1 MLLSILLVFAT
12 LIAGFDALTVQDSTV
27 VNPIRRVVTMLQ
39 NMQKKV
45 EEEGKRDEE
54 LFEKFMCYC
63 KDGIP
68 KLEKSVADATEKIPQ
83 LKSSIEETKALILQL
98 KSELKQHKK
107 DRAEAEEAVAKATSL
122 REKETAAFAKESG
135 EQKTNLDAVTKA
147 IAALE
152 KGMGNFLQTSSAA
165 TLRKLTVEI
174 DINSSDRDV
183 LASFLSQKQGEGYEP
198 QSGQIVGILKAMKDT
213 MEKEYADV
221 LADEESAKSAFAA
234 MMEAKEKEIKANSA
248 AIQDKLEREGEASVR
263 IQQLME
269 ELSDTKASLKEDTK
283 FLADLKK
290 NCGTREAEY
299 EVVKKT
305 RQEELLALADT
316 IKILND
322 DDALELFKK
331 TLPSPSLLQMKVA
344 SKQMRMQAARIIRNA
359 RDVHHLRDA
368 DLDFIS
374 LALHGQKVSFDKI
387 LSMMDELLALLKKE
401 QTEDD
406 DKKSYCL
413 EQLDQTEDKLKILEQ
428 QSADLEKQIKAKHNL
443 IENTA
448 DNVGALEKGIQELDK
463 QVADATENRKEEHE
477 EYMESLTANKG
488 AKDLLGLAK
497 NRLYKFY
504 EPKLYKEPAETESDP
519 ASLMQDAPAPPPEAV
534 GPYKKR
540 KESSGVIEMID
551 MLATDLDKE
560 IQAMEVEENESQKE
574 YETYIEDSAAKRTAD
589 SKEIAQMEEAKA
601 EAEVTV
607 TKNEAEL
614 KSKMQEAYATTKVLG
629 DLHSECDWIL
639 KNYDVRKEA
648 RAGEIDAM
656 SKAKQVLNGA
666 DYSL

>member
-1 MLLSILLVFAT
+1 MLRSILLVFAT

-589 SKEIAQMEEAKA
+589 SKDIAQMEEAKA

>member
-1 MLLSILLVFAT
+1 MLRSILLVFAT